1 MKMNKLKLLDDH
13 RKAWASLLGKRK
25 YFRGTVKRFGHK
37 HRQGSQIK
45 RGATL
50 LLTDVHLK
58 YSNKVIDHAWV
69 DYNVD
74 LAVLGEYIKPGS
86 LIEFEA
92 RVKSYDKG
100 GKNIYGKGTG
110 TYQDLELANIKHV
123 KVLTSSTL
131 AYGDLIDNDLIRYA
145 ITTRTNIKHGKYLGK
160 DPKGYLGSIYVGQ
173 TFANKLAR
181 YLSWKWRK

>member
-1 MKMNKLKLLDDH
+1 MTKLNLLDDH
-13 RKAWASLLGKRK
+13 RKAWKSLLGKRK

-37 HRQGSQIK
+37 HRQGAKIK

-50 LLTDVHLK
+50 LLTNVHLK
-58 YSNKVIDHAWV
+58 YSNKVIDHAWIE
-69 DYNVD
+69 YNPK

-92 RVKSYDKG
+92 RVDSYDKG

-110 TYQDLELANIKHV
+110 VYQDLELVNVKHV
-123 KVLTSSTL
+123 KVLTSRTI
-131 AYGDLIDNDLIRYA
+131 AYGDLIDNDLVSYA
-145 ITTRTNIKHGKYLGK
+145 IRTRTNIKHGTYLGK

-181 YLSWKWRK
+181 YLSWKWKV